1 MTKLIAVP
9 MSLREA
15 NDFVENFHRHN
26 GRTDSPK
33 MPGGGKFAVGVS
45 TGDELIGVA
54 IVGRPIARA
63 LDDGLTLEVRRTCVI
78 ENSQKVA
85 NSFLYSRCWQAA
97 KALGYHRLITYTL
110 TSESGASL
118 RGAGWKVVA
127 ECTPSHNGWD
137 RLQLG
142 RMRRW
147 QPIYGQL
154 KIRWEVSDAQFIP

>member
-1 MTKLIAVP
+1 MVKLIAIP

-26 GRTDSPK
+26 GRTDSAR

-45 TGDELIGVA
+45 AGDGLMGVA
-54 IVGRPIARA
+54 IVGRPIARNI
-63 LDDGLTLEVRRTCVI
+63 DDGFTLEVRRTCVMD
-78 ENSQKVA
+78 NSQKGA

-97 KALGYHRLITYTL
+97 KALGYRRLITYTL
-110 TSESGASL
+110 SSESGASL
-118 RGAGWKVVA
+118 RGAGWKIIA
-127 ECTPSHNGWD
+127 ESKPGKDGWNRPD
-137 RLQLG
+137 IG

-154 KIRWEVSDAQFIP
+154 KLRWEVSND